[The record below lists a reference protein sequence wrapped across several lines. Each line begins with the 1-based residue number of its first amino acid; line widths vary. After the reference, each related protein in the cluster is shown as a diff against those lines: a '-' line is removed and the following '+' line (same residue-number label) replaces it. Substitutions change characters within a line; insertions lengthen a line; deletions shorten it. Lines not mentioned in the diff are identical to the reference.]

1 MGPFWRNCF
10 EDIGQTGRYSGALFL
25 YALAGVF
32 AFLIAVALLV
42 EIPLAY
48 SPVPIG
54 AFLIIAAFC
63 LWRAV
68 RRARRQREGYSS
80 QPLSR
85 EEWRKARSKL
95 LGNQNMRKP

>member
-1 MGPFWRNCF
+1 
-10 EDIGQTGRYSGALFL
+10 
-25 YALAGVF
+25 
-32 AFLIAVALLV
+32 
-42 EIPLAY
+42 
-48 SPVPIG
+48 
-54 AFLIIAAFC
+54 LIIAAFC

>member
-10 EDIGQTGRYSGALFL
+10 EDIGQSGRHGGAIFM

-32 AFLIAVALLV
+32 ALLV
-42 EIPLAY
+42 MVAWVLNISPENRPVAAGAGLFLA
-48 SPVPIG
+48 
-54 AFLIIAAFC
+54 LFC

-68 RRARRQREGYSS
+68 RRARQERERYSS

-85 EEWRKARSKL
+85 EELRKARLKL
-95 LGNQNMRKP
+95 GKQ